1 MDPHITQ
8 SLALSSD
15 QLENLIR
22 EDKPLLIYD
31 IRTTER
37 FELGHIEDSVH
48 AVCDFSVSETSMPD
62 IPRDIKIIIVDE
74 RGTESSELAVI
85 MRSLGYDSY
94 FLKDGIKSW
103 KGGTV
108 GKTSGEIHSTTFCI
122 KRGS

>member
-22 EDKPLLIYD
+22 EDKSLLIYD
-31 IRTTER
+31 IRTTEQ
-37 FELGHIEDSVH
+37 FELGHIEDSIH

-74 RGTESSELAVI
+74 HGTESSELAVI

-103 KGGTV
+103 KGDMV
-108 GKTSGEIHSTTFCI
+108 EKPSGEIHSATFCV